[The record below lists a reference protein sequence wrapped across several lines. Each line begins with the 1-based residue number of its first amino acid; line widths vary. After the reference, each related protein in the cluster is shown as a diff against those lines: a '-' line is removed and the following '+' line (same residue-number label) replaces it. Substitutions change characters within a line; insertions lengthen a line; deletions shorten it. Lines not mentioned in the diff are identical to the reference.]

1 MSNRPTFTNNNT
13 QMECIRNQ
21 SGEPI
26 KLKLVS
32 WINPKKD
39 HKFDADKLKVCDE
52 IRDLVYKHD
61 LIFNVQFKEPIDDD
75 YNNDKKIGT
84 VNIFANKPYEPP
96 KDNDAAPAAP
106 SGGGGFGGGFSNG

>member
-75 YNNDKKIGT
+75 YKT
-84 VNIFANKPYEPP
+84 PYEPP
-96 KDNDAAPAAP
+96 KDDDDAPAAP
-106 SGGGGFGGGFSNG
+106 SGGGGFGGRFNNG